1 MRNYKKYSVLILAVA
16 VLVICAL
23 AIQKVQ
29 AEVIFQELVPWTQV
43 ITNNSCLPEET
54 VMLIGQLSILETVT
68 IDGDGKE
75 HWTLHKRPVDVQ
87 LFSAEWVPDPTDEN
101 PDNGYYQPVGD
112 PWPYLAVGIT
122 QYSNSVDYEPLNVV
136 EVAQNNFWLI
146 GRGNLPDYRVQM
158 NYSLKVELD
167 EEGNYVFDYK
177 VYNVNIT
184 CN

>member
-16 VLVICAL
+16 VLVICAI

-29 AEVIFQELVPWTQV
+29 AKVVFQEIIQWTQV

-68 IDGDGKE
+68 IDEDGKE

-87 LFSAEWVPDPTDEN
+87 LFSAEWVPDSEHPEG
-101 PDNGYYQPVGD
+101 GYYVPVGD
-112 PWPYLAVGIT
+112 PWPYKPVGIT
-122 QYSNSVDYEPLNVV
+122 QWANTVDPIPLNVV
-136 EVAQNNFWLI
+136 EVCQNNFFLI
-146 GRGNLPDYRVQM
+146 GKGDLPNYKVQM

-167 EEGNYVFDYK
+167 EEGNYVLDYK
-177 VYNVNIT
+177 VINVNVT